1 MQHSKNVTCFV
12 LCTLVISFLLS
23 GCAAPTPAPQA
34 NNTPVTLKIAIIPVL
49 ESLPL
54 YIAQSEGL
62 FAKQGVSVEFIPA
75 GSAPVRDQLIIS
87 GEADGMVNE
96 VLTTMLINRDQVQL
110 QIVRYARAATSEAPL
125 FRILASNKSGIT
137 SPEGLKGVE
146 IGISHGT
153 VIEYLT
159 DRLLQAEG
167 LTPEEI
173 KTVAVPGISDRM
185 SLLESGELSAAMLP
199 DPLASLAVLQGA
211 NVALDDSRHPEYSF
225 STITFRKAV
234 TDEHPQAV
242 RAFLAAMEEAVQLI
256 NADAGA
262 WDALLSEQNLVPP
275 PLMGTFQ
282 LPRFATAGVPTQ
294 AQWDDVLAWAKEKG
308 LLAVDLA
315 YTETVTDEFLP
326 QE

>member
-1 MQHSKNVTCFV
+1 MNATKTIPFFS
-12 LCTLVISFLLS
+12 LCTLALSLLLS
-23 GCAAPTPAPQA
+23 ACTAPTPTPQA
-34 NNTPVTLKIAIIPVL
+34 EAAPVTLRIAIIPVL

-62 FAKQGVSVEFIPA
+62 FARHGVNVEFIPA
-75 GSAPVRDQLIIS
+75 ASAPIRDQLIIS

-110 QIVRYARAATSEAPL
+110 QIVRYARTATSEAPL

-137 SPEGLKGVE
+137 NPEGLKGVE

-167 LTPEEI
+167 LSQSEI

-211 NVALDDSRHPEYSF
+211 KVALDDSRHPEYSF

-242 RAFLAAMEEAVQLI
+242 RAFLAAMEQAVERI
-256 NADAGA
+256 NAEPQA
-262 WDALLSEQNLVPP
+262 WDALLGEQNLVPA

-282 LPRFATAGVPTQ
+282 LPKFAAAGVPTQ
-294 AQWDDVLAWAKEKG
+294 SQWDDVLVWAKEKG
-308 LLAVDLA
+308 LLSTDLA
-315 YTETVTDEFLP
+315 YTETVTGEFLP
-326 QE
+326 

>member
-1 MQHSKNVTCFV
+1 MQLIKTIRSFA
-12 LCTLVISFLLS
+12 LYFILISSLLS
-23 GCAAPTPAPQA
+23 GCVAPIPAPQA
-34 NNTPVTLKIAIIPVL
+34 QEGPVTLKIAIIPVL

-62 FAKQGVSVEFIPA
+62 FAEQGVNVEFIPA

-96 VLTTMLINRDQVQL
+96 VLTTMLINREQVQL
-110 QIVRYARAATSEAPL
+110 QIVRYARTATSESPL
-125 FRILASNKSGIT
+125 FRILASSKSGIT
-137 SPEGLKGVE
+137 TPEGLKGVE

-167 LTPEEI
+167 LTTGEI

-185 SLLESGELSAAMLP
+185 VLLESGELSAAMLP

-211 NVALDDSRHPEYSF
+211 NVAVDDSRHPEYSF

-242 RAFLAAMEEAVQLI
+242 RAFLAAMEEAVERI
-256 NADAGA
+256 NSDPNA
-262 WDALLSEQNLVPP
+262 WDALLGEQNLVPP

-282 LPRFATAGVPTQ
+282 LPKFATAGVPTQ
-294 AQWDDVLAWAKEKG
+294 AQWDDVLVWAKEKN
-308 LLAVDLA
+308 LLEVDLA
-315 YTETVTDEFLP
+315 YAETVTAEFLP
-326 QE
+326 

>member
-1 MQHSKNVTCFV
+1 MKRSNTVRYSI
-12 LCTLVISFLLS
+12 LCTLLLSLLIS
-23 GCAAPTPAPQA
+23 GCAAPTPAPQTA
-34 NNTPVTLKIAIIPVL
+34 PTPVTLKIAIIPVL

-54 YIAQSEGL
+54 YVAQSEGL
-62 FAKQGVSVEFIPA
+62 FEKHGVNVEFIPA
-75 GSAPVRDQLIIS
+75 ASAPVRDQLIIS

-110 QIVRYARAATSEAPL
+110 QIVRYARTATSQAPL

-137 SPEGLKGVE
+137 TAEGLKGVE

-167 LTPEEI
+167 FTPQEI

-185 SLLESGELSAAMLP
+185 SLLESGELGAAMLP

-211 NVALDDSRHPEYSF
+211 NVALDDSRHPEFSF

-242 RAFLAAMEEAVQLI
+242 RAFLAAMEAAVERI
-256 NADAGA
+256 NADPEA
-262 WDALLSEQNLVPP
+262 WDAVLSEQNLVPA
-275 PLMGTFQ
+275 PLRGTFE
-282 LPRFATAGVPTQ
+282 LPEFATAAVPTQ
-294 AQWDDVLAWAKEKG
+294 AQWDDVLTWAKQKG
-308 LLAVDLA
+308 LLTSDLA
-315 YTETVTDEFLP
+315 YEETVTAEFLP
-326 QE
+326 

>member
-1 MQHSKNVTCFV
+1 
-12 LCTLVISFLLS
+12 
-23 GCAAPTPAPQA
+23 
-34 NNTPVTLKIAIIPVL
+34 
-49 ESLPL
+49 
-54 YIAQSEGL
+54 
-62 FAKQGVSVEFIPA
+62 
-75 GSAPVRDQLIIS
+75 LIIS
-87 GEADGMVNE
+87 GEADGMINE

-110 QIVRYARAATSEAPL
+110 QIVRYARTATAEAPL

-137 SPEGLKGVE
+137 SAEGLKGVE

-167 LTPEEI
+167 LSPDEI

-185 SLLESGELSAAMLP
+185 SLLESGELNAAMLP

-211 NVALDDSRHPEYSF
+211 NVAVDDSRHPEYSF

-242 RAFLAAMEEAVQLI
+242 RAFLAAMEEAVERI
-256 NADAGA
+256 NADPTA
-262 WDALLSEQNLVPP
+262 WEAVLSEQNLVPP
-275 PLMGTFQ
+275 PLIGVFQ
-282 LPRFATAGVPTQ
+282 LPKFATAGVPSQ

-308 LLAVDLA
+308 LLAADLDYA
-315 YTETVTDEFLP
+315 DTVNAGFLP
-326 QE
+326 